1 MTIDLYTV
9 QLATSTVTIIAGL
22 MFILDTVLRRPDTAG
37 RLWAVSFM
45 GGMLTSISYAV
56 WILVPG
62 AWWAVAVGNGAMVL
76 TAGLLWCG
84 ARAFNA
90 RSDLL
95 WVPLVVATGAG
106 VAVLAEGPDGGDWAG
121 APLLFLALAVFSGL
135 GAAES
140 LRRPMRSHWAARG
153 LTVSFIVVALFYA
166 FRTAAY
172 FALGTEAPLFRT
184 FFGSEA
190 AAFVMMTL
198 IIVMTVS
205 LVIIRSDRVGDTGGT
220 GGSHWSEGEVLAPTA
235 LRRVVEDQLERANF
249 HDEQLIFLRVGLDE
263 VESIYTAFGRSAG
276 AALAGRFTA
285 AVRRYAPPT
294 AAIGTF
300 DGSGELLVV
309 APFPRMADARRAAIA
324 LQAGIGEQTMV
335 EADGLRLSAS
345 IGMAGSDAVG
355 YDFDRLLAASGEA
368 AERAR
373 QSGGDAIAD

>member
-22 MFILDTVLRRPDTAG
+22 MFILDTVLRRPDAAG

-62 AWWAVAVGNGAMVL
+62 AWWAVGVGNGAMVL
-76 TAGLLWCG
+76 TAGLLWSG

-90 RSDLL
+90 RNDLL
-95 WVPLVVATGAG
+95 WVPLVAATAAG
-106 VAVLAEGPDGGDWAG
+106 VAVVAEGPDGGDWAG
-121 APLLFLALAVFSGL
+121 ALPLFFALAAFSAL

-153 LTVSFIVVALFYA
+153 LTVSFIVVALYYA
-166 FRTAAY
+166 FRTAA
-172 FALGTEAPLFRT
+172 FLLVGPGDTLFRT

-190 AAFVMMTL
+190 SAFVMMTL

-205 LVIIRSDRVGDTGGT
+205 LVILRSDRPAEGGGDGA
-220 GGSHWSEGEVLAPTA
+220 HWAEGEVLAPPA
-235 LRRVVEDQLERANF
+235 MRRLVEDQLERANF
-249 HDEQLIFLRVGLDE
+249 HDDQLVFLRVGLDE
-263 VESIYTAFGRSAG
+263 VEAINTAFGRSAS
-276 AALAGRFTA
+276 AALADRFTA

-294 AAIGTF
+294 AAVGAI
-300 DGSGELLVV
+300 DGGGELLVV

-345 IGMAGSDAVG
+345 IGMAGSDAEG
-355 YDFDRLLAASGEA
+355 YDFDRLVAASGEA
-368 AERAR
+368 VERAR
-373 QSGGDAIAD
+373 ESGGDAIAD